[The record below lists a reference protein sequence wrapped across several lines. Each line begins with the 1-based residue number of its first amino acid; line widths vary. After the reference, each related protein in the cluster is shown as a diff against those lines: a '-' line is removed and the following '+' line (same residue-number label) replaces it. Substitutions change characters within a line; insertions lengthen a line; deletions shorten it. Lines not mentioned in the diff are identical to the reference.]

1 MMYYINLDPP
11 SEDIITE
18 CRIIASQKIL
28 SEEKHAKNFHD
39 SNYSVNY
46 AHTGCFTSPYLRDA
60 MREQYQLIFKWTLS
74 ASIVMIEN
82 HSKYPIASFGKH
94 IDSTRCAG
102 INWYLELG
110 SSDPRM
116 TFYNSYGNVGSS
128 TTVEKLYHTEEPNDQ
143 EIECQYKI
151 EINKWYSLNAQQYHS
166 GENIETKRLILVS
179 RFENSVY
186 EEFIELYK
194 HMLHPVPKLKNT
206 KITYLKELQQLY
218 G

>member
-18 CRIIASQKIL
+18 CRVIASQKIL
-28 SEEKHAKNFHD
+28 SQEKREQNFYE

-46 AHTGCFTSPYLRDA
+46 AHTGCFTSQYLREA
-60 MREQYQLIFKWTLS
+60 MREKYQHIFKWTIS

-82 HSKYPIASFGKH
+82 HTKYPIASFGKH

-102 INWYLELG
+102 INWYIELG

-116 TFYNSYGNVGSS
+116 TFYNSYGDVGNN
-128 TTVEKLYHTEEPNDQ
+128 TTSEKLYVTKEPANQ
-143 EIECQYKI
+143 EIECQFKI
-151 EINKWYSLNAQQYHS
+151 EVNKWYSLNAQQYHS

-179 RFENSVY
+179 RFENSIY
-186 EEFIELYK
+186 EEFMSLYK
-194 HMLHPVPKLKNT
+194 HLLHPVQKLTNP
-206 KITYLKELQQLY
+206 KITYLKELQELY